1 MPLPPSAFLEKM
13 SALLR
18 AEFAAFAASYNSAPV
33 NGLRVNTLRLP
44 VADYAAQSPFD
55 LTPVGDAVPE
65 GFVIGA
71 GVTPGKHPL
80 HAAGLYYLQEPSAMG
95 VGALVDARPG
105 EWVLDLAAAPGGK
118 STHLAARMQNRGLLV
133 ANDVNSGRAR
143 ILVENL
149 ERCGVTN
156 AVVTSSPVEKLAE
169 TLGPVFDR
177 VLVDAPCSGE
187 GMFRKNPTVEWRES
201 IVTACARRQMALLPL
216 AARLVK
222 PGGLLVYSTCT
233 FSPEENEGVI
243 AAFLAGH
250 AQFTVEPPPD
260 ALQGWV
266 GGRPDWIDNAPPELA
281 QAIRVWPHTGPGEG
295 HFMVRLRRAAAAT
308 SETSSARPTGQT
320 TRRAG
325 LSATTARTWQ
335 DFAEQVLITPFDSD
349 AIRERQGYLYL
360 PPANLPDLSGVYLLR
375 VGLQLGEL
383 RGRGVFR
390 PAHALALT
398 LTTRDVR
405 RYVNFAA
412 DSPQLAA
419 YMAGHDSDSA
429 GGDGWL
435 LVTVEGFGIG
445 WGKRVGG
452 VLKNHYPHGWRRL
465 PGKPAAESDE

>member
-1 MPLPPSAFLEKM
+1 MSLPPSDFLEKM
-13 SALLR
+13 SALLG
-18 AEFAAFAASYNSAPV
+18 AEFAAFAASYDSAPAS
-33 NGLRVNTLRLP
+33 GLRVNTLRRP
-44 VADYAAQSPFD
+44 AADYAAQSPFD
-55 LTPVGDAVPE
+55 LTPVGEAVPE

-71 GVTPGKHPL
+71 GATPGKHPQ

-95 VGALVDARPG
+95 VGALVDAQPG
-105 EWVLDLAAAPGGK
+105 EWVLDVAAAPGGK
-118 STHLAARMQNRGLLV
+118 STHLAARMHNRGLLV

-156 AVVTSSPVEKLAE
+156 AVVTSSPIEKLAE
-169 TLGPVFDR
+169 ALGPVFDR

-187 GMFRKNPTVEWRES
+187 GMFRKNPAVEWSES
-201 IVTACARRQMALLPL
+201 IVAACARRQTELLPQ

-222 PGGLLVYSTCT
+222 PGGVLVYSTCT

-243 AAFLAGH
+243 AAFLAAH
-250 AQFTVEPPPD
+250 PQFAVESPPD
-260 ALQGWV
+260 ALHGWV
-266 GGRPDWIDNAPPELA
+266 GGRPDWVNAPPELK
-281 QAIRVWPHTGPGEG
+281 QAIRVWPQTGPGEG

-308 SETSSARPTGQT
+308 GASGAARPTGRT
-320 TRRAG
+320 TRREG

-335 DFAEQVLITPFDSD
+335 DFAEQVLIKPFDSD

-360 PPANLPDLSGVYLLR
+360 PPDDLPDLSGVYLLR

-398 LTTRDVR
+398 LTTGEVR

-435 LVTVEGFGIG
+435 LVAVEGFGIG

-452 VLKNHYPHGWRRL
+452 VVKNHYPHGWRRT
-465 PGKPAAESDE
+465 PSKPAAESDE